1 MRPEETIHAALDH
14 AGLTPYAA
22 SLRMGRAHS
31 YVGSL
36 LARKSAPTIR
46 TAADVCDVCGVDVVL
61 VDRSTGE
68 TIGRVDP
75 RRRGQ
80 DDSGDATTSA
90 GREG

>member
-1 MRPEETIHAALDH
+1 MRPEETIHVALDH

-36 LARKSAPTIR
+36 LARKSAPTMR

-61 VDRSTGE
+61 VDRATGKPL
-68 TIGRVDP
+68 GRVDP
-75 RRRGQ
+75 PHKGRPDVGA
-80 DDSGDATTSA
+80 GP